1 MNELRIALIG
11 LGAVGRAWVRLLMER
26 ADRIQGL
33 YGTRLIVTGVF
44 TARHGAAIDPK
55 GLDLPGVLRAYE
67 AGDLTG
73 LGIQPI
79 PTDGRAFVEVC
90 PADVLVELSVLN
102 PQTGQPALD
111 YVRQALQRGLH
122 VVTANKGPIALAYR
136 ELRALARAQNRWL
149 LFEASVMDGIPIFSM
164 VRWGL
169 PAAEIR
175 GFYGILNSTT
185 NLVLTLMEQGTSMEE
200 AIRQAQAIGIAEADP
215 SHDIDGWDAAVKVCI
230 LANVWMD
237 ANLRPTDVDRTGI
250 RGVSP
255 RDLRAA
261 LERGH
266 RVKLVCRAQRQLD
279 GTLQA
284 SVRPEEVPLSDPLAQ
299 TKETEAFL
307 CIESDSIAPL
317 ALVERARATPVH
329 TAYGVLADV
338 LQIARLPHPVV

>member
-11 LGAVGRAWVRLLMER
+11 LGAVGRAWARLVTER
-26 ADRIQGL
+26 AERMQRL
-33 YGTRLIVTGVF
+33 YGTRLVVTGVF
-44 TARHGAAIDPK
+44 TARHGAAIDPR
-55 GLDLPGVLRAYE
+55 GLDLSEVLRAYE
-67 AGDLTG
+67 AGNLTDLSVH
-73 LGIQPI
+73 PA
-79 PTDGRAFVEVC
+79 PADGGTFVDTC

-111 YVRQALQRGLH
+111 YVRRALRRGLH

-136 ELRALARAQNRWL
+136 ELRDLARTQNRWL
-149 LFEASVMDGIPIFSM
+149 LFESSVMDGIPIFSM

-185 NLVLTLMEQGTSMEE
+185 NLVLTLMEQGASMEE
-200 AIRQAQAIGIAEADP
+200 AIRQAQAMGIAEADP

-237 ANLRPTDVDRTGI
+237 ADLKPTDVDRTGI
-250 RGVSP
+250 RSVSP
-255 RDLRAA
+255 ADLRAA
-261 LERGH
+261 LDRGH
-266 RVKLVCRAQRQLD
+266 RMKLVCRAQRRPD

-284 SVRPEEVPLSDPLAQ
+284 SVRPEEVPLYDPLAQ

-338 LQIARLPHPVV
+338 LQIARLPNPIR